1 MRRSKADAEQTRTE
15 ILDAAERLFCAQ
27 GITSTSLD
35 RVAAAAGVTRGAVY
49 WHFKDKSEILLAL
62 RERCFLPQETLI
74 EVAAVEGHPD
84 PIGLLTQCGKE
95 ILGLFEAEER
105 RQRVFAILS
114 SQIPSVDDCRGIDA
128 ANREV
133 CDVLARLMALAK
145 EAGMLSDALVPDEAA
160 LFVMVTMNGLLSEW
174 LRSGKSFPLSEIGGR
189 ILDAQMQSLRRSSP
203 VPSGPM
209 PSGPAPSCACAQ
221 TKTPPA

>member
-49 WHFKDKSEILLAL
+49 WHFKDKSDILLAL
-62 RERCFLPQETLI
+62 RERCFLPQEALI
-74 EVAAVEGHPD
+74 DAAAEEGHPD
-84 PIGLLTQCGKE
+84 PLGLLTQCGKE

-114 SQIPSVDDCRGIDA
+114 GQIPSVEDCRGIDA

-133 CDVLARLMALAK
+133 CDVLTRLMARAK
-145 EAGMLSDALVPDEAA
+145 EAGMLSDTLVPAEAA

-174 LRSGKSFPLSEIGGR
+174 LRSGKSFPLSEVGGR
-189 ILDAQMQSLRRSSP
+189 ILDAQMQVLRNSRP
-203 VPSGPM
+203 LPSGD
-209 PSGPAPSCACAQ
+209 AQ